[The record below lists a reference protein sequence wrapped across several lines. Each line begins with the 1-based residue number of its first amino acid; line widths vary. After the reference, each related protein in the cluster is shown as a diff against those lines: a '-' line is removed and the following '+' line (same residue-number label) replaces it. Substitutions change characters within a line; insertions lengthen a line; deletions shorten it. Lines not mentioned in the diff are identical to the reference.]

1 MRRRLDAA
9 MRVDLGV
16 LLALVVVG
24 LLIGVAVVRL
34 PSVVGAYLDD
44 GIYLVTGRAVA
55 TGHGYRH
62 LELPGEPLQT
72 KYPPLYPLLLS
83 VVWRVFPDFPANVP
97 AFQILNVALWTLG
110 AWLAYRLMQRAWGIP
125 WWLATAGSVLAFGN
139 AMTLTVLRTAFS
151 EPLFLVVSMGALH
164 SAAGPAT
171 NAATPPRRELAR
183 SILGGLLAA
192 ATYLTRSIGLAMIP
206 ALLVDAVVRRRWKML
221 VVATVI
227 AAAGAGGWHAW
238 RKAATATNARSVPVE
253 ALRYDLDYS
262 AWLPADART
271 LGRVVGHN
279 VAALSLSVFEEV
291 VQPPAGVVDR
301 LLRSGPRAALPVYI
315 GMGLLAALLLLGM
328 TVTFRRSAPAAHL
341 YLVGYAG
348 LVLMWPY
355 PPTRLLTPILPLGLT
370 LVLAGLAEV
379 IRRAAVLLSGPE
391 PAGVASTPNVPPTL
405 RQAWRPG
412 AVGVGA
418 AFRVTAG
425 CVLLLAYAR
434 VQPLLRPYEAQ
445 LQERHALAEAQ
456 QQRAAL
462 VTLLR
467 EETPPHA
474 IVSARYG
481 GYLYLCTER
490 KTVPVVPGDNPIPMT
505 YPADRPWWGCGRVI
519 TPQMLD
525 ADRRFAEE
533 RLGEH
538 LNATGATHVVP
549 VENRETYYWQ
559 AFQRLRLRNP
569 GVLRRIGGT
578 GPYELYAID
587 GPLRPAL

>member
-16 LLALVVVG
+16 LLALAVMG
-24 LLIGVAVVRL
+24 TLIGVAVVHL

-44 GIYLVTGRAVA
+44 GIYLVTGRALA

-72 KYPPLYPLLLS
+72 KYPPLYPVLLS

-97 AFQILNVALWTLG
+97 AFQILNVALWALG
-110 AWLAYRLMQRAWGIP
+110 SWLAYRLMRRAWGIP

-139 AMTLTVLRTAFS
+139 AMTLTVLRTPFS
-151 EPLFLVVSMGALH
+151 EPLYLVVSMGALLG
-164 SAAGPAT
+164 AVGPAT
-171 NAATPPRRELAR
+171 DATTPPRRGLTR
-183 SILGGLLAA
+183 GVLGGLLAA
-192 ATYLTRSIGLAMIP
+192 ASYLTRSAGLAAIP
-206 ALLVDAVVRRRWKML
+206 ALLVDALVRRRWKTL
-221 VVATVI
+221 VATAII
-227 AAAGAGGWHAW
+227 AAAGAGGWQVW
-238 RKAATATNARSVPVE
+238 RRAAAVTNARSAPVE

-262 AWLPADART
+262 AWLPADVRT
-271 LGRVVGHN
+271 LARVVGHN
-279 VAALSLSVFEEV
+279 VVALGLSVFEEV

-301 LLRSGPRAALPVYI
+301 LLRSGPRAALPVYV
-315 GMGLLAALLLLGM
+315 GMGGVAALLLVGLAI
-328 TVTFRRSAPAAHL
+328 TFRRSAPAAHL
-341 YLVGYAG
+341 YLLGYAG
-348 LVLMWPY
+348 LVLVWPY

-379 IRRAAVLLSGPE
+379 IRRAAVLLAGPE
-391 PAGVASTPNVPPTL
+391 QAGAAPAPNVSSALPPE
-405 RQAWRPG
+405 WRPG
-412 AVGVGA
+412 ATGVGA
-418 AFRVTAG
+418 AFRIVAV

-434 VQPLLRPYEAQ
+434 GQPLLRPDETQ
-445 LQERHALAEAQ
+445 LLERHGLAEAE

-462 VTLLR
+462 ATLLR
-467 EETPPHA
+467 EATPADA

-481 GYLYLCTER
+481 GYLYLCTGR

-533 RLGEH
+533 RLWEH

-569 GVLRRIGGT
+569 GALRQIGGT

>member
-1 MRRRLDAA
+1 MTRRLDAA
-9 MRVDLGV
+9 MRADLGV

-24 LLIGVAVVRL
+24 LLMGLAVVRL

-44 GIYLVTGRAVA
+44 GIYLVTGRALA

-83 VVWRVFPDFPANVP
+83 VVWRGLPDFPANVP
-97 AFQILNVALWTLG
+97 AFQVLNVALWTLG
-110 AWLAYRLMQRAWGIP
+110 SWLAYRLMQRVWGIP
-125 WWLATAGSVLAFGN
+125 WWLAAAGSVLAFGN
-139 AMTLTVLRTAFS
+139 AMTLTILRTPFS
-151 EPLFLVVSMGALH
+151 EPLYLVVSMGALLC
-164 SAAGPAT
+164 AVGPVTEAT
-171 NAATPPRRELAR
+171 TPPRRVIAR

-192 ATYLTRSIGLAMIP
+192 ASYLTRSAGLAAIP
-206 ALLVDAVVRRRWKML
+206 ALLVDALVRRRWRTL
-221 VVATVI
+221 VVTAVI
-227 AAAGAGGWHAW
+227 AAAGVGGWQVW
-238 RKAATATNARSVPVE
+238 RKAATATNARGAPVE

-271 LGRVVGHN
+271 LARVVGHN
-279 VAALSLSVFEEV
+279 VAALGLSVFEEV

-301 LLRSGPRAALPVYI
+301 LLRSGSRAALPVYV
-315 GMGLLAALLLLGM
+315 GMGLVAVLLLVGLA
-328 TVTFRRSAPAAHL
+328 TTFRRSAPAAHL
-341 YLVGYAG
+341 YLVGYTG
-348 LVLMWPY
+348 LVLSWPY

-391 PAGVASTPNVPPTL
+391 PAGVAAPNAPPAL
-405 RQAWRPG
+405 RPQWRPG
-412 AVGVGA
+412 ATGVGA
-418 AFRVTAG
+418 AFRIVAA

-434 VQPLLRPYEAQ
+434 GQPLLRPDEAQ
-445 LQERHALAEAQ
+445 LLERHGLAEAQ
-456 QQRAAL
+456 QHRAAL
-462 VTLLR
+462 ATLLR
-467 EETPPHA
+467 EATPPDA

-481 GYLYLCTER
+481 GYLYLCTGR

-525 ADRRFAEE
+525 ADRLFAEE
-533 RLGEH
+533 RLWEH

-569 GVLRRIGGT
+569 GVLRQVGGT
-578 GPYELYAID
+578 GPYELYAIEA
-587 GPLRPAL
+587 PLRPAR